1 MGAIP
6 RPPCRFRRHHRRS
19 SRPHG
24 CQITRQGD
32 VASVSAVISS
42 NLVWAVARGL
52 GLRRLGRLHWPGSSG
67 AVLIWVWLFRW
78 CWLVA
83 SRSGR
88 GVPSPR
94 AGCPIPRPAA
104 SRLAACGFVPPAGR
118 AGLSVR
124 CGTYP
129 DAGSECQK
137 FPVLKRA
144 GCGIPRSVRGPWSG
158 KPVDDRE
165 VTYSWSPEPRV
176 IADPGPE
183 LSRGCTTASL
193 WSS

>member
-6 RPPCRFRRHHRRS
+6 RRPLI
-19 SRPHG
+19 SRPTSEASHG
-24 CQITRQGD
+24 LMGATSPRQGD
-32 VASVSAVISS
+32 VASVSAVVSS

-67 AVLIWVWLFRW
+67 AVPIWVGCLGAPGLSL
-78 CWLVA
+78 LVL
-83 SRSGR
+83 GR
-88 GVPSPR
+88 GCRPRVPGVPFRSRRPR
-94 AGCPIPRPAA
+94 GWRP
-104 SRLAACGFVPPAGR
+104 CGFVPPAGR

-137 FPVLKRA
+137 FPVLRRG

-158 KPVDDRE
+158 RPVDDRE
-165 VTYSWSPEPRV
+165 VTYSWSPEPLLTQAWNYHV
-176 IADPGPE
+176 DVP
-183 LSRGCTTASL
+183 TASL